1 MKFNLRLILITFS
14 VTILVSVASI
24 VTIYILTNK
33 ILFNQH
39 SSALINTTHHFALT
53 LETNLK
59 KIDNDFDKVKAAN
72 FELNEDSSGIDF
84 IFTLKDDSLI
94 NVEKFFTKGN
104 VKLNF
109 TNSSINGFVRN
120 NQNIILKF
128 KEDHGI
134 IYYYGAL
141 IDTNYLNSISQVIRA
156 DVALILSEN
165 NIISSSIYSS
175 KGADNILKK
184 AISNLSNRKNYDI
197 HYEILSD
204 YDFMASLYIPKE
216 YSTPYD
222 KAKFVVFSVFK
233 ETAEYRSIMQ
243 LIIIILISVT
253 VPLSLIFVLIFTT
266 KFRKQLA
273 EINRVVEQTRSDNL
287 NERVEIISTD
297 EIGKLG
303 QVLNTMLN
311 EIKRREETEHEYI
324 KFVTLINENAS
335 LFEICDAVLK
345 QIVATAHFDI
355 GVFYVYDGDKFRQT
369 AYYGLNNEAPGNE
382 IIENIYFKILETKE
396 PEEFIFE
403 ENLPILR
410 TSTTTIELQYI
421 IIYPILFN
429 KEIIGILELTAIS
442 KPKINVI
449 NYLDSI
455 IEQLSIGLSNAIA
468 YERQKDLVKELRLLN
483 EQYQIQNTKIK
494 EQNEQLI
501 YLHNEL
507 KENSFE
513 LEKQKHK
520 ALESARLKSQFLA
533 TMSHELRTPLNS
545 ILGLSELILKSN
557 NINAQNDER
566 LKIVINN
573 GKKLLSIIN
582 NILTF
587 SKMETD
593 SYELVKDEFLL
604 SEFLRD
610 LYISFAHFAEEKKL
624 SFTIKNEFPAT
635 QIILTDKI
643 KLEQI
648 LSNLLSNAIKFTE
661 KGEVNL
667 LVTKTN
673 NNGISFIVKDTG
685 IGIEEA
691 NLELIFKEFRQ
702 TSEGSNRK
710 YSGTGLGLTIASRMV
725 EFLGGEITVKS
736 KLNFG
741 TVFTVIIPDILG
753 MQYSE
758 TEIIKN
764 NEPLMISLPFK
775 NKIKNKRACIISD
788 NPNNS
793 DFLGAYLEQN
803 KYVVEVAINCD
814 NIPTFADSD
823 AVLID
828 YLSFGNPFD
837 IINKV
842 VKNLEKNIPLILYY
856 YPVGEKSGII
866 FNANYFIQAPLTYED
881 FEKAVINAS
890 AFYGV
895 NIKNIIAIGK
905 SSFSGLSSDF
915 NLKSTKIKQTVID
928 QVVKEKPDCLF
939 VDFLPDNIEDLEI
952 ICELLSDRRLFDT
965 PIILIIPDERDIN
978 KEMLHKI
985 NLKIFN
991 YIEKKYIP
999 KNDTLRILHKKLKIG
1014 LPENLI
1020 LDSVEDFSGNK
1031 SFSDEIKTIKKE
1043 VVLIVD
1049 DDRDTLFTVGQII
1062 ESLGYDTL
1070 FAKDGLECLLIIENK
1085 NPDLVLL
1092 DIMMPNMDGF
1102 ETLKRIKQNVK
1113 YNNIPII
1120 ALTAHAMME
1129 EREIII
1135 KNGFADLITK
1145 PIDIT
1150 YLSTKVRQILE
1161 GSFK

>member
-24 VTIYILTNK
+24 VIIYILTNK

-59 KIDNDFDKVKAAN
+59 KIDNDFDNIKVKD
-72 FELNEDSSGIDF
+72 FKLHDDSSSIDF

-94 NVEKFFTKGN
+94 NTESFVSKKKVN
-104 VKLNF
+104 LNF
-109 TNSSINGFVRN
+109 QNNSINSFVYN
-120 NQNIILKF
+120 NPNIILKF
-128 KEDHGI
+128 KEKWGVL
-134 IYYYGAL
+134 YYYGAL
-141 IDTNYLNSISQVIRA
+141 IDTSYLNSISQVIRA
-156 DVALILSEN
+156 DVALIISKDNVISSNINATN
-165 NIISSSIYSS
+165 NINY
-175 KGADNILKK
+175 ILAK
-184 AISNLSNRKNYDI
+184 AVDKLINKNN
-197 HYEILSD
+197 YETYFEIMSD
-204 YDFMASLYIPKE
+204 YDLMASLYVPKE

-243 LIIIILISVT
+243 LIIVILISVT
-253 VPLSLIFVLIFTT
+253 IPLSLIFVLIFTS
-266 KFRKQLA
+266 KFRRQLA
-273 EINRVVEQTRSDNL
+273 EINRVVGLTKSDNL
-287 NERVEIISTD
+287 NERVNIISKD

-303 QVLNTMLN
+303 EVFNGMLN

-324 KFVTLINENAS
+324 RFVTLINENAS
-335 LFEICDAVLK
+335 LFEISEAVLK
-345 QIVATAHFDI
+345 QIVSSANFDI

-369 AYYGLNNEAPGNE
+369 AYAGLNNEAPSNE
-382 IIENIYFKILETKE
+382 IIENIYFKVLETKE
-396 PEEFIFE
+396 PVEFIFT
-403 ENLPILR
+403 ENQPILK
-410 TSTTTIELQYI
+410 TSLSTIKLEYI

-429 KEIIGILELTAIS
+429 REIIGILELTAMV

-449 NYLDSI
+449 TYLNGI

-468 YERQKDLVKELRLLN
+468 YERQKDLVKELQLLN
-483 EQYQIQNTKIK
+483 EQYHIQNTKIK

-501 YLHNEL
+501 FLHNEL
-507 KENSFE
+507 KENSVE
-513 LEKQKHK
+513 LEKQKQK
-520 ALESARLKSQFLA
+520 ALESAKLKSQFLA

-545 ILGLSELILKSN
+545 ILGLSELIIKSN
-557 NINAQNDER
+557 NLNAHNDER

-573 GKKLLSIIN
+573 GKKLLNIIN

-587 SKMETD
+587 SKMEAD
-593 SYELVKDEFLL
+593 NYELVKDEFLL

-610 LYISFAHFAEEKKL
+610 LYISFAHFAEEKNL
-624 SFTIKNEFPAT
+624 TLVIKNGLPGN
-635 QIILTDKI
+635 QLIITDKI

-661 KGEVNL
+661 KGEVSL
-667 LVTKTN
+667 SVEKQEEKGLRFLVR
-673 NNGISFIVKDTG
+673 DTG
-685 IGIEEA
+685 IGIEEE

-710 YSGTGLGLTIASRMV
+710 YSGTGLGLTIASRMI
-725 EFLGGEITVKS
+725 ELLGGEITVKS
-736 KLNFG
+736 KVNIG
-741 TVFTVIIPDILG
+741 TVFSVFIPNSLGYESEEGKVIAI
-753 MQYSE
+753 
-758 TEIIKN
+758 
-764 NEPLMISLPFK
+764 NEPPIINLPTTRYYK
-775 NKIKNKRACIISD
+775 NKIITVLSD
-788 NPNNS
+788 NPENT

-803 KYVVEVAINCD
+803 KFNTEIVTEINSVSSFDKTEAI
-814 NIPTFADSD
+814 
-823 AVLID
+823 LID
-828 YLSFGNPFD
+828 YLSFQNPFIVID
-837 IINKV
+837 EIVNKIN
-842 VKNLEKNIPLILYY
+842 NNIPVILYY
-856 YPVGEKSGII
+856 YPIGEKSGII
-866 FNANYFIQAPLTYED
+866 FNANLFIKSPLTFD
-881 FEKAVINAS
+881 NFELAIKNIATYYNLE
-890 AFYGV
+890 
-895 NIKNIIAIGK
+895 IKNIIAVGK
-905 SSFSGLSSDF
+905 SSFSGISSDY
-915 NLKSTKIKQTVID
+915 NLKNIKFSSLVSETI
-928 QVVKEKPDCLF
+928 VKEKPDCLF
-939 VDFLPDNIEDLEI
+939 VDFLPENIEEI
-952 ICELLSDRRLFDT
+952 EYVCELLTDRRLLDI
-965 PIILIIPDERDIN
+965 PVVLIIPDGNFID
-978 KEMLHKI
+978 KEILHKI
-985 NLKIFN
+985 NLKIFG

-999 KNDTLRILHKKLKIG
+999 KNDTLRILRKKLKIG

-1020 LDSVEDFSGNK
+1020 IDSSGDFNENDTLSISENPN
-1031 SFSDEIKTIKKE
+1031 KKE

-1102 ETLKRIKQNVK
+1102 ETLKRIKQNIRFSK
-1113 YNNIPII
+1113 IPII

-1129 EREIII
+1129 ERDIII

-1161 GSFK
+1161 GSF